1 MRVFKDQAVR
11 KPVDVRKV
19 CASHLAVGKG
29 NIPEGSLEAG
39 QREIAR
45 PELALLKIGIPDDQL

>member
-11 KPVDVRKV
+11 KPVYVREV
-19 CASHLAVGKG
+19 RASHFAVGKG
-29 NIPEGSLEAG
+29 NIPEGFLEAG